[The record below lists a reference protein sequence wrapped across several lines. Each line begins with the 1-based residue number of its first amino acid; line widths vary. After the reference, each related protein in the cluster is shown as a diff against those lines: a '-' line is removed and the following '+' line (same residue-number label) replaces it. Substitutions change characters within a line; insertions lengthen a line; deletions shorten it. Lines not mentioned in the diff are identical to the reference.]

1 MDNPSGAVAKIWI
14 NSVGGNRKGGCPGGH
29 PPFVQSGKAYCSVPF
44 SAALIMFS
52 LAEM

>member
-1 MDNPSGAVAKIWI
+1 MERWKNKSPGHWVRAFGFGAD
-14 NSVGGNRKGGCPGGH
+14 
-29 PPFVQSGKAYCSVPF
+29 YCSVPF